1 MDIQLTERQQK
12 VLWATVNYYIA
23 TAEPVGSQALA
34 KEYQFSLSPATIR
47 NVMGMLEKVGLL
59 YQPHTSAGRVPSDSG
74 YRHYVDELITPSHQL
89 VERIQTLLGKRLK
102 SEYLSFETLLR
113 HAAQILATLS
123 GCVALITMP
132 QSPPA
137 KIRHLHLVQ
146 IEPQR
151 VMLIL
156 VTDTY
161 ETRSVFMN
169 LPAQLSHDNGPDW
182 LEQELQLLSNFL
194 NPRLYGQSVDQLSAL
209 DWEELGREF
218 QQFVTSLKQVFADL
232 SQRTVPSTA
241 NPILVGGLS
250 EFLRQPE
257 FSELAQAQT
266 IIQMLEEEQ
275 DQLWPLICE
284 WVDRPPFATS
294 SSHLNPPIRIR
305 IGSENPLKPMQ
316 NCALVSSVY
325 QKGTTP
331 VGSVGVLG
339 PTRMA
344 YDKVIPLVEGTAD
357 FLSTCLSFSPESM
370 RETLRP
376 H

>member
-1 MDIQLTERQQK
+1 VYVQLTERQQK
-12 VLWATVNYYIA
+12 VLWATVNHYIE

-47 NVMGMLEKVGLL
+47 NVMGALEKVGLL

-74 YRHYVDELITPSHQL
+74 YRLYVNELIVPSSQL
-89 VERIQTLLGKRLK
+89 VQRVQQLLRHKLRPEQTN
-102 SEYLSFETLLR
+102 FETLLR

-132 QSPPA
+132 QSPA
-137 KIRHLHLVQ
+137 TIIRHLHLVQ
-146 IEPQR
+146 VEPQR

-169 LPAQLSHDNGPDW
+169 LPPHLAQDDHPDSI
-182 LEQELQLLSNFL
+182 EQELQLLSNFL
-194 NPRLYGQSVDQLSAL
+194 NHHLCGTSLSDLSSL
-209 DWEELGREF
+209 DWQQLDRQF
-218 QQFVTSLKQVFADL
+218 QQFTESLKQLFREL
-232 SQRTVPSTA
+232 SQPTPLPSA

-257 FSELAQAQT
+257 FSELAQAQN
-266 IIQMLEEEQ
+266 IIQLLEEDQ
-275 DQLWPLICE
+275 DQLWPLIYE
-284 WVDRPPFATS
+284 GIEAPAIAADTYRPKPAV
-294 SSHLNPPIRIR
+294 LIR
-305 IGSENPLKPMQ
+305 IGTENPLKPMQ

-344 YDKVIPLVEGTAD
+344 YEKVIAFVEGTAT
-357 FLSTCLSFSPESM
+357 FLSARLSQTP
-370 RETLRP
+370 
-376 H
+376 